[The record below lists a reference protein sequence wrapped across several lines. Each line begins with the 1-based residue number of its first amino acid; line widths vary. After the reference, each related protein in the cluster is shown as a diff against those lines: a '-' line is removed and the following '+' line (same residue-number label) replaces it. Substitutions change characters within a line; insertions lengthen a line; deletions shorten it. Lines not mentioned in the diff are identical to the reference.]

1 MQSRVTDVHELEE
14 EIIEL
19 IAKNRDKL
27 IDFRPYMNPGPY
39 IVYNM
44 SKLSKIFRLYR
55 SMGLRHL
62 PVINDANEVVGILTR
77 KELMTDFKQ
86 DLF

>member
-1 MQSRVTDVHELEE
+1 
-14 EIIEL
+14 
-19 IAKNRDKL
+19 
-27 IDFRPYMNPGPY
+27 MNPGPY

-86 DLF
+86 DLFWCRNGSIIIFVIINHFNFTIFHFNCLVI